1 MSETGEDAYP
11 PVVPAPGRD
20 ARTPGVTRD
29 IYGMPA
35 FVSFAV
41 RDIEVARDWYTRG
54 LDFID
59 LFSVPGP
66 AGVPLLVHL
75 RRWRFQDILL
85 RPAEGEVVPGTTVTL
100 SIAAVIGELD
110 ALADRARRHGGGRVE
125 GPADTPWNTRDLH
138 TPRPRRQPGRLHR
151 PPPTR
156 GHRPRLLGPHPRPRR
171 PSARLIPAPRPALRA
186 ADRVRPAAALA
197 VPLAPSPAGRLA

>member
-1 MSETGEDAYP
+1 MSQPGDDPYP

-20 ARTPGVTRD
+20 ARAPGVTRD

-41 RDIEVARDWYTRG
+41 RDIEAARDWYTRG

-66 AGVPLLVHL
+66 TGVPLLVHL

-85 RPAEGEVVPGTTVTL
+85 RPADGEVVPGTTVTL
-100 SIAAVIGELD
+100 SIAAVVGELD
-110 ALADRARRHGGGRVE
+110 AWPTAPAATAAVRSRAPPTPPGT
-125 GPADTPWNTRDLH
+125 PATSAPATPMAMWSSS
-138 TPRPRRQPGRLHR
+138 PPPARPRTPT
-151 PPPTR
+151 PP
-156 GHRPRLLGPHPRPRR
+156 
-171 PSARLIPAPRPALRA
+171 SRPASATSPTISSADPGA
-186 ADRVRPAAALA
+186 APGTSSR
-197 VPLAPSPAGRLA
+197 

>member
-1 MSETGEDAYP
+1 MRRPGDDPYP

-20 ARTPGVTRD
+20 ARAPGVSRD

-66 AGVPLLVHL
+66 AGVPVLVHL

-85 RPAEGEVVPGTTVTL
+85 RPAEGEVIPGTTMTL
-100 SIAAVIGELD
+100 SIAAVVGELE
-110 ALADRARRHGGGRVE
+110 ALADRARRHGGGGQVE
-125 GPADTPWNTRDLH
+125 GPADTPWNTRDL
-138 TPRPRRQPGRLHR
+138 R
-151 PPPTR
+151 TR
-156 GHRPRLLGPHPRPRR
+156 DPDGNVV
-171 PSARLIPAPRPALRA
+171 IFTAPRPPEDTDPAFSARIRGL
-186 ADRVRPAAALA
+186 ADHQL
-197 VPLAPSPAGRLA
+197 G

>member
-1 MSETGEDAYP
+1 MSQPGDDPYP

-20 ARTPGVTRD
+20 ARAPGVTRD

-41 RDIEVARDWYTRG
+41 RDIEAARDWYTRG

-66 AGVPLLVHL
+66 TGVPLLVHL

-85 RPAEGEVVPGTTVTL
+85 RPADGEVVPGTTVTL
-100 SIAAVIGELD
+100 SIAAVVGELD
-110 ALADRARRHGGGRVE
+110 ALADRARRHGGGEVE
-125 GPADTPWNTRDLH
+125 GPADTPWNTRDPDGNVVIF
-138 TPRPRRQPGRLHR
+138 T
-151 PPPTR
+151 
-156 GHRPRLLGPHPRPRR
+156 
-171 PSARLIPAPRPALRA
+171 APRPPEDTDPAFSARIRDL
-186 ADRVRPAAALA
+186 ADHQL
-197 VPLAPSPAGRLA
+197 G